1 MARANKDEEEDWA
14 QVEFGAADLGDARRT
29 ARLVQLA
36 HQLGERPEA
45 SLPQALEDDASLK
58 AAYRLFDNTE
68 VAHEKVLASHVVSS
82 IRRMQNQTVI
92 LAVQDTTSIDYSTH
106 RATQGLGPLHTKGD
120 GGYGL
125 LCHGTLAFTPE
136 RLPLGV
142 LSLRLWARDQD
153 KRQQSATCGQR
164 PIRDKESQKWIDS
177 VRAVAGLKPRVPG
190 TRLVSVAD
198 REGDVFEFFTEAQA
212 LGVDLLVRAS
222 WNRNLS
228 DGQTQLF
235 ARLAQAPVLARKHL
249 ALPANGT
256 RKARTVKLLVRAC
269 PLMVNSPTQGSGR
282 GLAPLALWG
291 VWAYEPHPPKGVPP
305 LDWKLLTTVP
315 VANAVQALERLE
327 WYAVRWG
334 IEQWHKI
341 LKSGCRIEVR
351 QLESFQR
358 LQRLLT
364 VYAVI
369 AWRILY
375 ATTLAR
381 LAPELPCTA
390 ILNEDEWQALYCR
403 IHHSPTP
410 PATAPPL
417 RQAVRWIAKLGGFIG
432 RTNDGEPGI
441 QTLWQGFQELIA
453 MTEMYRIMKAHATQS
468 RAKRHHKN
476 MGND

>member
-1 MARANKDEEEDWA
+1 MARANKHKVQNWA
-14 QVEFGAADLGDARRT
+14 QAEFGAAELGDARRT

-45 SLPQALEDDASLK
+45 SLPQALEDDAALK
-58 AAYRLFDNTE
+58 AAYRLFDNAQ
-68 VAHEKVLASHVVSS
+68 VAYEKVLASHVVSS
-82 IRRMQNQTVI
+82 LRRMHGQAVI
-92 LAVQDTTSIDYSTH
+92 LAVQDTTVIDYSTH

-120 GGYGL
+120 GGYGM

-142 LSLRLWARDQD
+142 LNFRLWARDPA
-153 KRQQSATCGQR
+153 KRRCQR
-164 PIRDKESQKWIDS
+164 ARRRKRAIQDKESQKWIDS
-177 VRAVAGLKPRVPG
+177 VRAVAQLKARLPG

-198 REGDVFEFFTEAQA
+198 REGDVFEMFTEAQA

-222 WNRNLS
+222 WDRNLS
-228 DGQTQLF
+228 NEPTHLF
-235 ARLAQAPVLARKHL
+235 AKLAAAPLLAEKYL
-249 ALPANGT
+249 ALPASGK
-256 RKARTVKLLVRAC
+256 RKARTAKLEVRAC
-269 PLMVNSPTQGSGR
+269 PLTVAAPCNGSGR

-291 VWAYEPHPPKGVPP
+291 VWAYEPKAPKGAEP
-305 LDWKLLTTVP
+305 LDWKLLTSVP
-315 VANAVQALERLE
+315 VSTATQALERLE

-351 QLESFQR
+351 QLESLQR

-375 ATTLAR
+375 ATMLAR
-381 LAPELPCTA
+381 LVPKVRCTA

-403 IHHSPTP
+403 IHHTPTP

-432 RTNDGEPGI
+432 RKSDGEPGT
-441 QTLWQGFQELIA
+441 QTLWKGFQELIA
-453 MTEMYRIMKAHATQS
+453 MTEMYRIMKTPAAQS
-468 RAKRHHKN
+468 RSKRHSQKC
-476 MGND
+476 G

>member
-1 MARANKDEEEDWA
+1 MRANKDAEEDWA
-14 QVEFGAADLGDARRT
+14 QVEFGAAELGDARRT
-29 ARLVQLA
+29 ARLVRLA

-45 SLPQALEDDASLK
+45 SLPQALEDDAALK
-58 AAYRLFDNTE
+58 AAYRLFDNAE
-68 VAHEKVLASHVVSS
+68 VAHEKVLAPHVVSS
-82 IRRMQNQTVI
+82 IRRMQGQAVI
-92 LAVQDTTSIDYSTH
+92 LAVQDTTFIDYSTH
-106 RATQGLGPLHTKGD
+106 RATEGLGPLHTKGD
-120 GGYGL
+120 GGYGM

-142 LSLRLWARDQD
+142 LSLRLWARDPDQ
-153 KRQQSATCGQR
+153 RQRRATRRQR
-164 PIRDKESQKWIDS
+164 PIQDKESQKWIDS
-177 VRAVAGLKPRVPG
+177 VRTVAALKHHVPG

-228 DGQTQLF
+228 DAQAPLF
-235 ARLAQAPVLARKHL
+235 ARLAAAPVLARKHL
-249 ALPANGT
+249 ALPASGK
-256 RKARTVKLLVRAC
+256 RKARTAKLELRAC
-269 PLMVNSPTQGSGR
+269 PLTLTAPLNGSGR

-291 VWAYEPHPPKGVPP
+291 VWAYEPKPPKGVEP
-305 LDWKLLTTVP
+305 LDWKLLTSVP
-315 VANAVQALERLE
+315 VASAAQALERLE
-327 WYAVRWG
+327 WYAARWG

-351 QLESFQR
+351 QLESIKR

-369 AWRILY
+369 AWRIFY
-375 ATTLAR
+375 ATMLAR
-381 LAPELPCTA
+381 LVPDLSCTA

-403 IHHSPTP
+403 IYRTSTP

-432 RTNDGEPGI
+432 RTSDGEPGT
-441 QTLWQGFQELIA
+441 QTLWKGFQELMA
-453 MTEMYRIMKAHATQS
+453 MTEMYRIMKTHATQPL
-468 RAKRHHKN
+468 AKYRYKKC
-476 MGND
+476 GQ